1 MSRVGVVG
9 AGYVG
14 LTTAACLAHLGH
26 DVACG
31 DVDVAKLAALSR
43 GEIPILEDGLAD
55 LVAEGLRTGRL
66 TFVLGASSAAYEAEF
81 VFLCVPTP
89 QGEDPDGK
97 GGAADLSYVR
107 AAVAEIAPALA
118 AGSVVVG
125 KSTMPPGSAR
135 MVRRWLESAGRHVR
149 DVGVAS
155 NPEFLREGTAVYDFL
170 HPERIVIG
178 SDEADVAVR
187 VSGLYKGV
195 QAPVLV
201 TDCASAEMIKYASNC
216 FLATKVSYI
225 NAIAVLCEA
234 VDADVREVTL
244 GMGYDSRIGFD
255 YLRPGPGFGG
265 SCLPKDTAA
274 LIRLADEVG
283 YDFALLRGVVDVNRA
298 QRDRVV
304 AKLARATGD
313 PGPGLDGARV
323 AVWGLTFKAN
333 TDDLRDSPALAVVEG
348 LLEAGARVSAYD
360 PVAGEQARALLVRNR
375 EVILS
380 DQPVEVVLGGAAPEA
395 APEPAAAPSVRPAVS
410 DEKLTIAADP
420 YEACRDAVVLAVL
433 TEWDEFRF
441 CDFDRL
447 AAVMAA
453 PRVVDVR
460 NILDPAALRRRGF
473 HYEGMGR

>member
-1 MSRVGVVG
+1 MRIGVVG

-31 DVDVAKLAALSR
+31 DVDVEKLARLSR
-43 GEIPILEDGLAD
+43 GEVTILEEGLAE
-55 LVAEGLRTGRL
+55 LVAEGLRSGRL

-89 QGEDPDGK
+89 ESEDPDGR

-107 AAVAEIAPALA
+107 AAVAEIAPVLGS
-118 AGSVVVG
+118 GSVVVA

-135 MVRRWLESAGRHVR
+135 VLSRWLEAAGRGAR
-149 DVGVAS
+149 EVGVAS
-155 NPEFLREGTAVYDFL
+155 NPEFLREGSAVYDFL
-170 HPERIVIG
+170 HPDRIVIG
-178 SDEADVAVR
+178 CDEPDVAVR
-187 VSGLYKGV
+187 VSALYKGV

-216 FLATKVSYI
+216 FLATKVSFI
-225 NAIAVLCEA
+225 NAIAILCEA

-244 GMGYDSRIGFD
+244 GMGYDARIGFD

-274 LIRLADEVG
+274 MIRVADDVG
-283 YDFALLRGVVDVNRA
+283 YDFAILRGVVDVNQE

-304 AKLARATGD
+304 RKIARVAGRE
-313 PGPGLDGARV
+313 DGALAGVRV
-323 AVWGLTFKAN
+323 AVWGLTFKAG
-333 TDDLRDSPALAVVEG
+333 TDDLRASPALDVVEA
-348 LLEAGARVSAYD
+348 LLEAGAVVAAYD
-360 PVAGEQARALLVRNR
+360 PVAGDRARTLLVRPR
-375 EVILS
+375 EVVLT
-380 DQPVEVVLGGAAPEA
+380 DRPVEVVLEGAAAGEA
-395 APEPAAAPSVRPAVS
+395 TRPPVAPAVRPAVP
-410 DEKLTIAADP
+410 EEQLVIAPDP
-420 YEACRDAVVLAVL
+420 YEACRGADVLAVL

-441 CDFDRL
+441 CDLDRL
-447 AAVMAA
+447 SDLMAA

>member
-31 DVDVAKLAALSR
+31 DVDVAKLAGLSK
-43 GEIPILEDGLAD
+43 GDVPILEEGLPE

-66 TFVLGASSAAYEAEF
+66 TFVLGASSAAHEAEF
-81 VFLCVPTP
+81 IVLCVPTP
-89 QGEDPDGK
+89 PGDDRDGR

-107 AAVAEIAPALA
+107 AALVEIAPVLRP
-118 AGSVVVG
+118 GSVVVA

-135 MVRRWLESAGRHVR
+135 ILRRWLESAGRSAR

-155 NPEFLREGTAVYDFL
+155 NPEFFREGSAVYDFL
-170 HPERIVIG
+170 HPDRIVIG
-178 SDEADVAVR
+178 CDEADVAVR
-187 VSGLYKGV
+187 VSALYKGV

-216 FLATKVSYI
+216 FLATKVSFI
-225 NAIAVLCEA
+225 NAIAVLCES

-244 GMGYDSRIGFD
+244 GMGYDPRIGFD

-274 LIRLADEVG
+274 LIRVADEVG
-283 YDFALLRGVVDVNRA
+283 YDFALLRGVVDVNRE

-304 AKLARATGD
+304 HKIARAAG
-313 PGPGLDGARV
+313 GREGHLDGVRV
-323 AVWGLTFKAN
+323 AVWGLTFKAG
-333 TDDLRDSPALAVVEG
+333 TDDLRESPALDVVTG
-348 LLEAGARVSAYD
+348 LLEAGAVVAAYD
-360 PVAGEQARALLVRNR
+360 PVAGDRARSLLVRDR
-375 EVILS
+375 
-380 DQPVEVVLGGAAPEA
+380 EVVLTDQRVEVALGGSAVSPT
-395 APEPAAAPSVRPAVS
+395 EPAAAP
-410 DEKLTIAADP
+410 AAFPSLPLERLVTASDP
-420 YEACRDAVVLAVL
+420 YEACRGAEVLAVL

-441 CDFDRL
+441 CDLDRVSDL
-447 AAVMAA
+447 MATA
-453 PRVVDVR
+453 RVVDVR
-460 NILDPAALRRRGF
+460 NLLDPAALRRRGF

>member
-1 MSRVGVVG
+1 V
-9 AGYVG
+9 
-14 LTTAACLAHLGH
+14 
-26 DVACG
+26 
-31 DVDVAKLAALSR
+31 
-43 GEIPILEDGLAD
+43 PILEEGLAD
-55 LVAEGLRTGRL
+55 LVAEGLRSGRL
-66 TFVLGASSAAYEAEF
+66 TFVLGASGAAHEAEF

-89 QGEDPDGK
+89 EGEDPDGE

-107 AAVAEIAPALA
+107 AALAEIAPVLGS
-118 AGSVVVG
+118 GSVVVA

-135 MVRRWLESAGRHVR
+135 MLRRWLEGAGRHAR

-178 SDEADVAVR
+178 SDEPDVAVR
-187 VSGLYKGV
+187 VSALYRKV

-216 FLATKVSYI
+216 FLATKVSFI

-265 SCLPKDTAA
+265 SCLPKDSAA
-274 LIRLADEVG
+274 LIRMAEELG
-283 YDFALLRGVVDVNRA
+283 YDFALLRGVVAVNRS

-304 AKLARATGD
+304 GKIARAAGGAD
-313 PGPGLDGARV
+313 HDLDGVRV
-323 AVWGLTFKAN
+323 AVWGLTFKAG
-333 TDDLRDSPALAVVEG
+333 TDDLRASPALAVVEG
-348 LLEAGARVSAYD
+348 LLEAGARVAAYD
-360 PVAGEQARALLVRNR
+360 PVAGDRARQFLVRHR

-380 DQPVEVVLGGAAPEA
+380 DRPVEVVLGGTAGDAAT
-395 APEPAAAPSVRPAVS
+395 EPVVTPSVRPAVP
-410 DEKLTIAADP
+410 DEGLVIAADP
-420 YEACRDAVVLAVL
+420 YEACRDADVLAVL